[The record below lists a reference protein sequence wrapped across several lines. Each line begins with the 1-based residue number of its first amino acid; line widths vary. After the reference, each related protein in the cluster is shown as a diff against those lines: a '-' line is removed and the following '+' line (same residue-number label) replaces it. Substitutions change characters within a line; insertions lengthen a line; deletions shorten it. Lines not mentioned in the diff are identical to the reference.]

1 LQTPLEE
8 NRVYGVVNMGIS
20 KIVVKERLSE
30 EISEIRRTIQD
41 ALYRMDVLIEKIRL
55 EREKIKS
62 EFEKRLERLRLGQID
77 FSQIEE
83 FLEEP
88 YVILPTRKPNQWY
101 VIAPKW
107 LNFQIG
113 WLERQTKGYNIFIV
127 NQYVRWFTE
136 IPKVL

>member
-1 LQTPLEE
+1 
-8 NRVYGVVNMGIS
+8 MGIS